1 MMKFSFPIIKRSKLW
16 FVISAFIIIPGIISM
31 LFQGFNLGIDFTG
44 GTLLD
49 MKFSQ
54 PVSVG
59 QVREALQTVG
69 LEQSMIQLA
78 NAEQGDKSHNVLIRT
93 RILTDSQRRT
103 AVETLQNQLGQA
115 DVLRNE
121 HVGATIGSELARN
134 AIYALVA
141 SMVMMV
147 AYITYRFEFKFA
159 VSGIAALFHDVLVV
173 AGFFSIFQI
182 EVDGTFV
189 AALLTIIG
197 YSINDTIV
205 IFDRIRENLK
215 IQRKEESLDELVDR
229 SIWQTM
235 TRSIYT
241 VLTVLFTTLALY
253 VFGGEST
260 RNFALAML
268 VGIAS
273 GSYSTLFFASP
284 VWVAWKKHEQSQ
296 RLLARMHGTK

>member
-1 MMKFSFPIIKRSKLW
+1 MKYSFPIIKRSKLW
-16 FVISAFIIIPGIISM
+16 FLISALFIVPGLISM
-31 LFQGFNLGIDFTG
+31 MVQGFNFGIDFTG

-49 MKFSQ
+49 MKFAQ

-59 QVREALQTVG
+59 QVREVLKPLD
-69 LEQSMIQLA
+69 LEQSVIQLA
-78 NAEQGDKSHNVLIRT
+78 TSEQTDKSQNVLIRT
-93 RILTDSQRRT
+93 RILSDSDRRT
-103 AVETLQNQLGQA
+103 AVETLQSKLGKA

-121 HVGATIGSELARN
+121 HVGAVVGGELARN
-134 AIYALVA
+134 AIYALLA

-147 AYITYRFEFKFA
+147 IYITYRFEFKFA
-159 VSGIAALFHDVLVV
+159 ISGIAALVHDVLVV
-173 AGFFSIFQI
+173 LGFFSIFQI
-182 EVDGTFV
+182 EIDGTFV

-215 IQRKEESLDELVDR
+215 TQRKDEALDDLVDR

-241 VLTVLFTTLALY
+241 VLTVLFTTLSLY

-260 RNFALAML
+260 KNFALAML

-273 GSYSTLFFASP
+273 GSYSTLFNASP
-284 VWVAWKKHEQSQ
+284 IWVALRNREQRRRQ
-296 RLLARMHGTK
+296 EARARGAK

>member
-1 MMKFSFPIIKRSKLW
+1 MKYSFPIIKRSKLW
-16 FVISAFIIIPGIISM
+16 FLISALVIIPGLISM
-31 LFQGFNLGIDFTG
+31 MVQGFNFGIDFTG

-49 MKFSQ
+49 MKFAQ
-54 PVSVG
+54 PVTVG
-59 QVREALQTVG
+59 QVRDVLQTVN
-69 LEQSMIQLA
+69 LEQSVIQLA
-78 NAEQGDKSHNVLIRT
+78 TSERTDKSPNVLIRT
-93 RILTDSQRRT
+93 RILTDEERKT
-103 AVETLQNQLGQA
+103 AVETLQSKLGKA

-121 HVGATIGSELARN
+121 HVGAIIGGELARN
-134 AIYALVA
+134 AIYALLA

-147 AYITYRFEFKFA
+147 LYITYRFEFRFA
-159 VSGIAALFHDVLVV
+159 ICGIEALLHDVLVV
-173 AGFFSIFQI
+173 TGFFSIFQI
-182 EVDGTFV
+182 EIDGTFV

-215 IQRKEESLDELVDR
+215 TQRKDDSLDDLVDR

-260 RNFALAML
+260 KNFALAML

-273 GSYSTLFFASP
+273 GSYSTLFNASP
-284 VWVAWKKHEQSQ
+284 LWVAWKKYDQRQ
-296 RLLARMHGTK
+296 RLDARARGAK

>member
-1 MMKFSFPIIKRSKLW
+1 MMKYSFPIIKRSKLW
-16 FVISAFIIIPGIISM
+16 LVISAFIIIPGIISM
-31 LFQGFNLGIDFTG
+31 LLQGFNLGIDFTG
-44 GTLLD
+44 GNLLD
-49 MKFSQ
+49 LKFSQ
-54 PVSVG
+54 SVTVG
-59 QVREALQTVG
+59 QVREALQTID

-78 NAEQGDKSHNVLIRT
+78 NAGQDDKSQNVLIRT
-93 RILTDSQRRT
+93 RILTEEERRT
-103 AVETLQNQLGQA
+103 AVETLQSKLGQA

-121 HVGATIGSELARN
+121 HVGATIGGELARN
-134 AIYALVA
+134 AVYALFV

-159 VSGIAALFHDVLVV
+159 ISGIAALVHDVLVV
-173 AGFFSIFQI
+173 LGFFSIFQI
-182 EVDGTFV
+182 EIDGTFV

-215 IQRKEESLDELVDR
+215 IQRKEDSLEELVDR

-241 VLTVLFTTLALY
+241 VATVLFTILALY

-268 VGIAS
+268 VGTAS

-284 VWVAWKKHEQSQ
+284 VWVAWKKYEQNQ
-296 RLLARMHGTK
+296 RLLAKTRGVK

>member
-1 MMKFSFPIIKRSKLW
+1 MMKYSFPIIKRTKLW
-16 FVISAFIIIPGIISM
+16 FLISALVIIPGLISM
-31 LFQGFNLGIDFTG
+31 AVQGFNLGIDFTG

-49 MKFSQ
+49 LRFAQ

-59 QVREALQTVG
+59 QVRDVLATVN
-69 LEQSMIQLA
+69 LEQSVIQLST
-78 NAEQGDKSHNVLIRT
+78 AEAADKSPNVLIRT
-93 RILTDSQRRT
+93 RILTDDERRV
-103 AVETLQNQLGQA
+103 AVETLQSKLGKA

-121 HVGATIGSELARN
+121 HVGATIGGELARN
-134 AIYALVA
+134 AIYALLA

-147 AYITYRFEFKFA
+147 VFITYRFEFKFA
-159 VSGIAALFHDVLVV
+159 IAGIEALLHDVLVV
-173 AGFFSIFQI
+173 TGFFSIFQI

-215 IQRKEESLDELVDR
+215 VQRKEESLDDLVDR

-235 TRSIYT
+235 TRSLYT
-241 VLTVLFTTLALY
+241 VLMVLFSTLSLY
-253 VFGGEST
+253 IFGGEST

-273 GSYSTLFFASP
+273 GSYSTLFNASP
-284 VWVAWKKHEQSQ
+284 LWVAWKKYEQRQ
-296 RLLARMHGTK
+296 RQEARARGAK

>member
-1 MMKFSFPIIKRSKLW
+1 MKYSFPIIKRSKLW
-16 FVISAFIIIPGIISM
+16 FLISALFIVPGLISM
-31 LFQGFNLGIDFTG
+31 MVQGFNFGIDFTG

-49 MKFSQ
+49 MKFAQ

-59 QVREALQTVG
+59 QVREVLKPLD
-69 LEQSMIQLA
+69 LEQSVIQLA
-78 NAEQGDKSHNVLIRT
+78 TSEQTDKSQNVLIRT
-93 RILTDSQRRT
+93 RILSDSDRRI
-103 AVETLQNQLGQA
+103 AVETLQSKLGKA

-121 HVGATIGSELARN
+121 HVGAVIGGELARN
-134 AIYALVA
+134 AIYALLA

-147 AYITYRFEFKFA
+147 IYITYRFEFKFA
-159 VSGIAALFHDVLVV
+159 ISGIAALVHDVLVV
-173 AGFFSIFQI
+173 LGFFSIFQI
-182 EVDGTFV
+182 EIDGTFV

-215 IQRKEESLDELVDR
+215 TQRKDEALDDLVDR

-241 VLTVLFTTLALY
+241 VLTVLFTTLSLY

-260 RNFALAML
+260 KNFALAML

-273 GSYSTLFFASP
+273 GSYSTLFNASP
-284 VWVAWKKHEQSQ
+284 IWVALRNREQRQ
-296 RLLARMHGTK
+296 RQEARARGAK

>member
-1 MMKFSFPIIKRSKLW
+1 MM
-16 FVISAFIIIPGIISM
+16 V
-31 LFQGFNLGIDFTG
+31 QGFNLGIDFTG

-49 MKFSQ
+49 MKFAQ

-59 QVREALQTVG
+59 QVREALQTVN
-69 LEQSMIQLA
+69 LEQSVIQLA
-78 NAEQGDKSHNVLIRT
+78 TSEQADKSQNVLIRT
-93 RILTDSQRRT
+93 RILTDPERRT
-103 AVETLQNQLGQA
+103 AVETLQSKLGQA

-134 AIYALVA
+134 AIYALLA
-141 SMVMMV
+141 SMVMMII
-147 AYITYRFEFKFA
+147 YITYRFEFKFA
-159 VSGIAALFHDVLVV
+159 ISGIAALVHDVLVV
-173 AGFFSIFQI
+173 TGFFSIFQI
-182 EVDGTFV
+182 EIDGTFV

-215 IQRKEESLDELVDR
+215 TQRKEESLDDLVDR

-241 VLTVLFTTLALY
+241 VLTVLFTTLSLY

-273 GSYSTLFFASP
+273 GSYSTLFCASP
-284 VWVAWKKHEQSQ
+284 LWVAWRKYEQRQ
-296 RLLARMHGTK
+296 RQDARARGAR

>member
-1 MMKFSFPIIKRSKLW
+1 MM
-16 FVISAFIIIPGIISM
+16 V
-31 LFQGFNLGIDFTG
+31 QGFNLGIDFTG

-49 MKFSQ
+49 MKFAQ

-59 QVREALQTVG
+59 QVREALQTVN
-69 LEQSMIQLA
+69 LEQSVIQLA
-78 NAEQGDKSHNVLIRT
+78 TSEQADKSQNVLIRT
-93 RILTDSQRRT
+93 RILTDPERRT
-103 AVETLQNQLGQA
+103 AVETLQSKLGQA

-134 AIYALVA
+134 AIYALLA
-141 SMVMMV
+141 SMVMMII
-147 AYITYRFEFKFA
+147 YITYRFEFKFA
-159 VSGIAALFHDVLVV
+159 ISGIAALVHDVLVV
-173 AGFFSIFQI
+173 TGFFSIFQI

-215 IQRKEESLDELVDR
+215 TQRKEESLDDLVDR

-241 VLTVLFTTLALY
+241 VLTVLFTTLSLY

-260 RNFALAML
+260 KNFALAML

-273 GSYSTLFFASP
+273 GSYSTLFNASP
-284 VWVAWKKHEQSQ
+284 LWVAWRKYEQRQ
-296 RLLARMHGTK
+296 RQDARARGAK